1 MLYDK
6 RTLKDFSKIVGKQ
19 LCWNLYCKKVAR
31 KKNLA
36 QLLSHKLA
44 VFKSTYTIEHWRT
57 VASVQITHFVIFKP
71 LSYYFEEIIGFDSN
85 ASIASR
91 PPSRLIKPGDI
102 TKEF

>member
-1 MLYDK
+1 MIKEL
-6 RTLKDFSKIVGKQ
+6 LKIFQKSCENNYAGISITKKLQGKKIWRS
-19 LCWNLYCKKVAR
+19 CFPINF
-31 KKNLA
+31 
-36 QLLSHKLA
+36 A

-57 VASVQITHFVIFKP
+57 VASVQITQFVIFKP
-71 LSYYFEEIIGFDSN
+71 LSYYFEEIIGFHSN